1 MIELPAFL
9 NGTATCAQPE
19 HDPDLWASTLPADQA
34 EAARICR
41 GCPLR
46 PACTD
51 HALTTG
57 EQHGTW
63 GGLTAKERRRILRP
77 DDDTFLDGQGR
88 VRVPCGTY
96 KALCAH
102 LRYGEECEECRNAQA
117 ARTRADRL
125 TRLAAEHEVG
135 GTVTGA
141 RIHRLLSEPVCVGCR
156 AAVARQ
162 SAAQRAA
169 RQARERRPALALAS

>member
-19 HDPDLWASTLPADQA
+19 HDPDLWASTLPADHA
-34 EAARICR
+34 EAARICQ

-46 PACTD
+46 LACAD
-51 HALTTG
+51 HALNRP
-57 EQHGTW
+57 EERGTW

-77 DDDTFLDGQGR
+77 GDETWLDAQGR

-102 LRYGEECEECRNAQA
+102 IRYGEECQACRDAQA
-117 ARTRADRL
+117 IRVEAQRRARL
-125 TRLAAEHEVG
+125 VEEHISG
-135 GTVTGA
+135 GSATGA
-141 RIHRLLSEPVCVGCR
+141 AIHRRLGEDVCLGCLR
-156 AAVARQ
+156 AERANTAAR
-162 SAAQRAA
+162 RAA
-169 RQARERRPALALAS
+169 RLAGEQRPALALAS